1 MNKFKKKILRV
12 VADNLPDEQVDHIKE
27 MFDVM
32 DTNNNGDLTFE
43 ELKHDL
49 HKYGQQV
56 ADPDVQMLMDAARSP
71 IQQLST
77 F

>member
-1 MNKFKKKILRV
+1 
-12 VADNLPDEQVDHIKE
+12 LPDEQVEHIKD

-32 DTNNNGDLTFE
+32 DTDNNGDLTFE

-56 ADPDVQMLMDAARSP
+56 ADPDVRMLMDAVRSP